1 MPGSFESTLRQIQAQ
16 EFDIPEYISIL
27 KSQKIQ
33 HVDPSDTVFCGAG
46 DSLACARFVE
56 RLMNFEPRSVDPY
69 DLLLYPRVGRGKKLY
84 FVSVSGMTQTNIT
97 AAAAF
102 KEHAKETIAIT
113 ANPKSELAKSCSEII
128 ELKFTQS
135 HGLTPGTNSFTASL
149 LACSMLFKT
158 PPRIDVSKML
168 KEAKDWALKI
178 PKTNGTF
185 HFVGSGSFYAI
196 AMYGAAKIYEF
207 AGGPAD
213 YQLTEEFSH
222 LNLFA
227 TKKDDLVVIL
237 SYGREDSKAEE
248 LNSNLKN
255 KGFKSEVL
263 PLLSE
268 TEHVLQRAIYY
279 SLCLQYLALHVAQ
292 SRAFKQPAFL
302 QNKKLLDISNRMIY

>member
-1 MPGSFESTLRQIQAQ
+1 MTGSFEPTLKQIQAQ
-16 EFDIPEYISIL
+16 EFDIPQYISFL
-27 KSQKIQ
+27 RSKKIQ
-33 HVDPSDTVFCGAG
+33 HVDPSEAVFCGAG

-84 FVSVSGMTQTNIT
+84 FISVSGKTQTNIT

-102 KEHAKETIAIT
+102 KEHAKEIIAIT
-113 ANPKSELAKSCSEII
+113 ANPKSELAKSCTEII

-135 HGLTPGTNSFTASL
+135 RGITPGTNSFTASL

-168 KEAKDWALKI
+168 EEAREWALKI
-178 PKTNGTF
+178 PKTSGTF
-185 HFVGSGSFYAI
+185 HFIGSGSFYAI

-207 AGGPAD
+207 AGGAAD

-237 SYGREDSKAEE
+237 SYGKEDAKAAQ
-248 LNSNLKN
+248 LNSNLRN
-255 KGFKSEVL
+255 KVIKSEVL

-279 SLCLQYLALHVAQ
+279 SFCLQYLALYVAQ
-292 SRAFKQPAFL
+292 GRGFKQPAFL
-302 QNKKLLDISNRMIY
+302 QNKKLLDVSNQMIY